1 MPTIRALRFPL
12 VLQWLGIDA
21 AGAHPGSL
29 DGNGCHYDTASGRYP
44 CHRTVKPNR
53 DVNAPVRQ
61 SRENV
66 CQDRNSPNYS
76 TLTMPACQSSGGR
89 APR

>member
-1 MPTIRALRFPL
+1 MPTIRALLFLL

-21 AGAHPGSL
+21 ASAHPGKL
-29 DGNGCHYDTASGRYP
+29 DGNGCHYDTASGRYHR
-44 CHRTVKPNR
+44 HRTVKPNP
-53 DVNAPVRQ
+53 DVKAPVKK

-66 CQDRNSPNYS
+66 CHDGNSPNYN
-76 TLTMPACQSSGGR
+76 TLTMPACQTSGGR